1 MLSLNSNIVFVIL
14 IEKQVGIR
22 KINAPLKHLNRRKFA
37 ERERLKIEIAKDRDF
52 ERIDKYGGKTGK
64 FIVLKAFKRSKL
76 RYEKLMFGLD

>member
-37 ERERLKIEIAKDRDF
+37 ERERLKKEIAKDR
-52 ERIDKYGGKTGK
+52 ETNMVGKQGN
-64 FIVLKAFKRSKL
+64 LS
-76 RYEKLMFGLD
+76 Y